1 MRNYNTPLK
10 INCFLYKSNEVKEQN
25 KIPLGLI
32 YTCYIVIIS
41 FFLSLTLDHLVFEE
55 LNSAVVVKLYF
66 SHSLFLPVNIFKINN
81 LKIILI
87 HLAKDKKL
95 LLHCQKYNIIN
106 ITLKY
111 FLISNQ
117 IIQYQNESN
126 CTSQL

>member
-10 INCFLYKSNEVKEQN
+10 INCFLYQLNEVKEKN

-32 YTCYIVIIS
+32 YTCTCYIVIIS

-55 LNSAVVVKLYF
+55 LNSAIVVKLYF

-87 HLAKDKKL
+87 HLAKDKKT
-95 LLHCQKYNIIN
+95 IV
-106 ITLKY
+106 TLSK
-111 FLISNQ
+111 
-117 IIQYQNESN
+117 IQYNKYHIKIFFNIKPNNPISK
-126 CTSQL
+126 